1 MENNLQVSAT
11 PPVPILT
18 RRKEQPVKIATPDIV
33 IFDQDGVEVEVMI
46 DLLFEDIGAHE
57 LISIARNDIVNGQ
70 DVIYQPIRN
79 INDIGIQHNSQNIIP
94 LPQNSSAFF
103 NNFPIK
109 FENYLPNIQIDQPE
123 DPLDPNKNKIV
134 YLDNNGNLVIEL
146 INLSPGFQVEAQILN
161 AEDRLSDTIYVDVE
175 DES

>member
-1 MENNLQVSAT
+1 LENNLQVSAT
-11 PPVPILT
+11 PPVPIST

-146 INLSPGFQVEAQILN
+146 INLNPGFQVEAQILN

>member
-1 MENNLQVSAT
+1 LENNSQVSAT
-11 PPVPILT
+11 PLVPVST
-18 RRKEQPVKIATPDIV
+18 RKKEQPVKVATPDII
-33 IFDQDGVEVEVMI
+33 IFKLDEVEVEVMV
-46 DLLFEDIGAHE
+46 DLLFENIGAQE
-57 LISIARNDIVNGQ
+57 LISIIRNDIVNGQ

-79 INDIGIQHNSQNIIP
+79 INEVGLQHNSQNILP

-109 FENYLPNIQIDQPE
+109 FENYLPNIQIDEPE
-123 DPLDPNKNKIV
+123 DPLNPNKNKIV
-134 YLDNNGNLVIEL
+134 YLENNGNLVVEL
-146 INLSPGFQVEAQILN
+146 ISLSPGYQVEVQILN